1 MTKKSQEEKE
11 KEKIK
16 AKALLGLAIIEA
28 FGVYWEASTR
38 KQKITLITYWFLFFL
53 FVSGY
58 GDFKDNYGVAI
69 AETLNIQ
76 ECYVWQLLQPIFI
89 CILAFFLYWGTQ
101 SMYKRFEINY
111 KLNKSQKYWLGFLIL
126 MFVGIPIFNLISI
139 LTGQADPC

>member
-1 MTKKSQEEKE
+1 MTKKPQEEN
-11 KEKIK
+11 EKIILK
-16 AKALLGLAIIEA
+16 SLLALSILNAI
-28 FGVYWEASTR
+28 GVYWEASTR
-38 KQKITLITYWFLFFL
+38 KQKITLITFWFLFFL
-53 FVSGY
+53 FVLGY

-76 ECYVWQLLQPIFI
+76 ECYLGQLLAPIFI

-101 SMYKRFEINY
+101 NMYKRFEINY

-126 MFVGIPIFNLISI
+126 MIVGIPIFNLISI